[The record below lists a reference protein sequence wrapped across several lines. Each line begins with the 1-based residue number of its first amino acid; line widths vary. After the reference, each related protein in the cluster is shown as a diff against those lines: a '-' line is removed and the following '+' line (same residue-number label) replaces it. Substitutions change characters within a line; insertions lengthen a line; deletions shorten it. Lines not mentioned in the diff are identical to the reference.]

1 MFRVVFCLCLP
12 LFLQLVN
19 VRSEMLT
26 PPCDQRHHT
35 PVAAL
40 GSGSCPRRAIDQTA
54 VAPNAPKDR
63 IKKLTK
69 SYRDKRLCCGKRRGR
84 LPSVCNQKSWP
95 GAKETLG
102 LLPLGG
108 VLGFFGDS
116 IMWQASRAFAIDAA
130 ASGFKIIE
138 MRQYSGPLNLSN
150 PEDGQGANGV
160 EGLEQGSWRR
170 ESIKFQKQEHE
181 WILDYYA
188 ISALGG
194 KGRLMSDLVRHALDR
209 SDLVTLNAGLHYHA
223 NPKGRA
229 TVDTLRVDLLAAAK
243 ELAEFNAGAGAGA
256 AAGGCVDVDAGAGA
270 AAGAGTTAGGCVDVD
285 FGADSDRVGATAA
298 APTAAAAR
306 LKSVS
311 TTSCVCIVPLL
322 LYSFNITAT
331 AYGVTL
337 SFKSFMITG
346 SLFRLS
352 SCRCWSLSSGGLRF
366 GVLGFSV

>member
-1 MFRVVFCLCLP
+1 MSPTGIAIGRQQKMFRVVFCLCLP

-138 MRQYSGPLNLSN
+138 MRQYLGPLNLSN

-243 ELAEFNAGAGAGA
+243 ELAEFNVRSDVLRARRA
-256 AAGGCVDVDAGAGA
+256 AVFVE
-270 AAGAGTTAGGCVDVD
+270 TTPQHFVSRDRSGD
-285 FGADSDRVGATAA
+285 FDR
-298 APTAAAAR
+298 R
-306 LKSVS
+306 
-311 TTSCVCIVPLL
+311 
-322 LYSFNITAT
+322 
-331 AYGVTL
+331 
-337 SFKSFMITG
+337 
-346 SLFRLS
+346 
-352 SCRCWSLSSGGLRF
+352 SGGDKKKNKSSFRCPSS
-366 GVLGFSV
+366 VLKQALANNCGTM